1 MKKIKL
7 SARHKVVNTSKKLG
21 AYAAKR
27 EQTEKF
33 KQLETMDCPS
43 CFGTMFLMENAWQCQ
58 NCAYCIS
65 QNDML
70 NGAVFWFCDGCGEFL
85 NVQPGFTTANGEWA
99 CVRCQWT
106 NDVTAENV
114 ID

>member
-7 SARHKVVNTSKKLG
+7 SARHKVVKATKNLG
-21 AYAAKR
+21 TYAAER
-27 EQTEKF
+27 ELTEKF
-33 KQLETMDCPS
+33 KQLGTMDCPC
-43 CFGTMFLMENAWQCQ
+43 CFGTMVLVEDAWQCQ
-58 NCAYCIS
+58 NCSYCIS

-70 NGAVFWFCDGCGEFL
+70 SGAVFWFCDGCGEFL
-85 NVQPGFTTANGEWA
+85 NVQPGFTTENGKWV

-106 NDVTAENV
+106 NDVTEENM